1 MDTMDQV
8 YLASGSFTCLAAI
21 VMLTVYSFTT
31 NWWRTHLGR
40 MMATYAVAETGMSA
54 IFVAG
59 VSFHINPY
67 WFRWVWISLQVTVG
81 LVLWYQTFTIFR
93 LNRSVRKA
101 QEGKHNGD
109 TTERGRASQG
119 TEG

>member
-1 MDTMDQV
+1 MDEV
-8 YLASGSFTCLAAI
+8 YLASGSFTCLAAL
-21 VMLTVYSFTT
+21 VMLTVYSLTT

-40 MMATYAVAETGMSA
+40 MMATYAVAETGMAA

-59 VSFHINPY
+59 VSFHINPH
-67 WFRWVWISLQVTVG
+67 WFRWAWIGLQVTVG
-81 LVLWYQTFTIFR
+81 IVLWYQTITIIR

-101 QEGKHNGD
+101 QEGDNNGS
-109 TTERGRASQG
+109 TTDRSRAGQG